1 MGNPGTAARLSGHAA
16 APFAPATPGGPG
28 GALHSLRSLLR
39 SHRPQQAIHTR
50 ANRATLYAHGGDF
63 FPALFAAFEAA
74 ANAIRAEFYIVRADA
89 TGDRFARALMDA
101 AGRGVDVA
109 LIYDTVGCFDTPASY
124 FRRLEAAG
132 VRCLAFNPPTFR
144 RLHWLDVRNHRKVAV
159 IDGRTAFLGG
169 INVGDEYAGFGES
182 MTRWRDVGARLDGPA
197 AAELDAIFRKT
208 WARETGDELA
218 PCAALPADDGD
229 AEVTLINGTPRQ
241 TRSAILRSFSL
252 TMTDARHSIR
262 IVTPYFVPGPRILR
276 ALLRAVQNGVQVQL
290 LLPSVSD
297 LPLVQVA
304 SRAWLRPLLQAGVEI
319 YQRQG
324 TILHAKV
331 MLIDEAWA
339 TIGSANLDQ
348 RSFHRNYELN
358 AVIDSHVFGA
368 QVQRM
373 FTADLDRSRRLVL
386 DEYERAGWLVRLLAW
401 LLTPLGRFL

>member
-1 MGNPGTAARLSGHAA
+1 MGGPGTAARLSGRVA

-63 FPALFAAFEAA
+63 FPALFAAMEAA
-74 ANAIRAEFYIVRADA
+74 ATAIRAEFYIVRADA

-182 MTRWRDVGARLDGPA
+182 LTRWRDVGARLDGPA

-208 WARETGDELA
+208 WTRETGDELA

-290 LLPSVSD
+290 MLPSVSD

-304 SRAWLRPLLQAGVEI
+304 SRAWLRPLLQAGVEV

-373 FTADLDRSRRLVL
+373 FTDDLDRSRQLVL

>member
-1 MGNPGTAARLSGHAA
+1 VA

-63 FPALFAAFEAA
+63 FPALFAAMEAA
-74 ANAIRAEFYIVRADA
+74 ATAIRAEFYIVRADA

-182 MTRWRDVGARLDGPA
+182 LTRWRDVGARLDGPA

-208 WARETGDELA
+208 WTRETGDELA

-290 LLPSVSD
+290 MLPSVSD

-304 SRAWLRPLLQAGVEI
+304 SRAWLRPLLQAGVEV

-373 FTADLDRSRRLVL
+373 FTDDLDRSRQLVL

>member
-1 MGNPGTAARLSGHAA
+1 MA

-63 FPALFAAFEAA
+63 FPALFAAMEAA

-109 LIYDTVGCFDTPASY
+109 LIYDTVGCFDTSASY

-218 PCAALPADDGD
+218 PCTALPADDGD

-290 LLPSVSD
+290 MLPSVSD

-304 SRAWLRPLLQAGVEI
+304 SRAWLRPLLQAGVEV

-373 FTADLDRSRRLVL
+373 FTDDLDRSRQLVL

>member
-63 FPALFAAFEAA
+63 FPALFAALDAA

-182 MTRWRDVGARLDGPA
+182 LTRWRDVGARLDGPA

-218 PCAALPADDGD
+218 PCTALSADDGD

-290 LLPSVSD
+290 MLPSVSD

-304 SRAWLRPLLQAGVEI
+304 SRAWLRPLLQAGVEV

-373 FTADLDRSRRLVL
+373 FTDDLDRSRQLVL

>member
-1 MGNPGTAARLSGHAA
+1 VA

-63 FPALFAAFEAA
+63 FPALFAAMEAA
-74 ANAIRAEFYIVRADA
+74 ATAIRAEFYIVRADA

-182 MTRWRDVGARLDGPA
+182 LTRWRDVGARLDGPA

-208 WARETGDELA
+208 WTRETGDELA

-290 LLPSVSD
+290 MLPSVSD

-304 SRAWLRPLLQAGVEI
+304 SRAWLRPLLQAGVEV

-331 MLIDEAWA
+331 MLVDEAWA

-373 FTADLDRSRRLVL
+373 FTDDLDRSRQLVL

>member
-1 MGNPGTAARLSGHAA
+1 MGGPGTAARLSGRVA

-63 FPALFAAFEAA
+63 FPALFAAMEAA
-74 ANAIRAEFYIVRADA
+74 ATAIRAEFYIVRADA

-182 MTRWRDVGARLDGPA
+182 LTRWRDVGARLDGPA

-218 PCAALPADDGD
+218 PCTALPADDGD

-290 LLPSVSD
+290 MLPSVSD

-304 SRAWLRPLLQAGVEI
+304 SRAWLRPLLQAGVEV

-373 FTADLDRSRRLVL
+373 FTDDLDRSRQLVL

>member
-1 MGNPGTAARLSGHAA
+1 MA

-63 FPALFAAFEAA
+63 FPALFAAMEAA
-74 ANAIRAEFYIVRADA
+74 ATAIRAEFYIVRADA

-182 MTRWRDVGARLDGPA
+182 LTRWRDVGARLDGPA

-208 WARETGDELA
+208 WTRETGDELA

-290 LLPSVSD
+290 MLPSVSD

-304 SRAWLRPLLQAGVEI
+304 SRAWLRPLLQAGVEV

-373 FTADLDRSRRLVL
+373 FTDDLDRSRQLVL